1 MYIGIIGYG
10 FAAALFLLLSI
21 LLLTTWR
28 GRVEGTYLLVASVV
42 SGCWALSAVAL
53 ELKYS
58 GLTTSIYQVFEIGR
72 NVAWFAFLH
81 KLLKSLKETGGED
94 GGLLIYAPSTIIG
107 VAVGLLALEL
117 MAQVVPAV
125 RELSG
130 IDSLQ
135 IAGHLGFAIAGL
147 TLIEQLFRN
156 TRPEKRWA
164 VKYLYFGIGL
174 MFFYDF
180 FLFADGLL
188 YKGIDRDFWQAR
200 GFISAFAVPMVAIAA
215 ARNPSWSVR
224 VFVSRRVIFH
234 ATVLFGAGLYLLV
247 MSAVGY
253 YIKFY
258 GGSWGRALQVIFF
271 FSAIAVLI
279 ALLFSVHLRSR
290 LRVFLSKHFFNYK
303 YDYRDEWL
311 RFIHTLSEGE
321 LDDRIRERVI
331 KALADIVDS
340 GGGVMWLRDESS
352 VYRASATWECPTSEE
367 VLTEKNSLIRFLN
380 EREWIIDMHE
390 YAVSPGLYDN
400 LTIPE
405 GVLSVHEGWLIVPIS
420 FHSNMLGFIVLIRPR
435 SPRSINWE
443 DRDLLKT
450 AAQQAGSYLTLIQT
464 TRALLEAN
472 QFEAFNRLSAFVV
485 HDLKNLIAQLEL
497 VVKNAEKHKH
507 NPEFMDDA
515 VNTIG
520 NAVSKMSKLLA
531 QLRKGRFERGDTK
544 QFYLEEC
551 VAQAVNELYHY
562 NPKPKLTIKANYN
575 KLIADKDRF
584 TAIMVH
590 LIKNAQEATADDGR
604 IDVTVDAHD
613 GDAIIEIEDNGAG
626 MDQAF
631 IENRLFR
638 PFETTKG
645 NAGMGIGVY
654 ETREFIR
661 SLNGSMMVESEPN
674 VGTKFT
680 VRIPLVGNES
690 ESGEGDTMDPE
701 AMLCQK

>member
-1 MYIGIIGYG
+1 MFIGIIGYS

-28 GRVEGTYLLVASVV
+28 GRIEGTYLLVASVV

-53 ELKYS
+53 GLKYS
-58 GLTTSIYQVFEIGR
+58 VLTTSIYQILEVAKNI
-72 NVAWFAFLH
+72 AWFGFLY
-81 KLLKSLKETGGED
+81 KLLKSLKQAGGQD
-94 GGLLIYAPSTIIG
+94 SGLLIYAPTTIIV
-107 VAVGLLALEL
+107 VAVSLLAVELLALIAPEIRQL
-117 MAQVVPAV
+117 NGV
-125 RELSG
+125 
-130 IDSLQ
+130 DSLQ

-164 VKYLYFGIGL
+164 VKYLYLGIGL
-174 MFFYDF
+174 LFFYDF

-188 YKGIDRDFWQAR
+188 YKEIDRDFWQAR
-200 GFISAFAVPMVAIAA
+200 GFISAIAVPMVAIAA

-234 ATVLFGAGLYLLV
+234 ASVLFGAALYLLT

-253 YIKFY
+253 YIKYY
-258 GGSWGRALQVIFF
+258 GGNWGRALQVIFLF
-271 FSAIAVLI
+271 AAIIVLV

-290 LRVFLSKHFFNYK
+290 LKVFLSKHFFNYK

-331 KALADIVDS
+331 KAIADIVDS
-340 GGGVMWLRDESS
+340 GGGIMWLRDDASI
-352 VYRASATWECPTSEE
+352 YRVSAHWQCAPSRE
-367 VLTEKNSLIRFLN
+367 VLMEKNSLIRFLS
-380 EREWIIDMHE
+380 EKDWIIDLNE
-390 YAVSPGLYDN
+390 YSSSPGLYDN
-400 LTIPE
+400 LNIPDC
-405 GVLSVHEGWLIVPIS
+405 VLSVRDGWLLIPIS
-420 FHSNMLGFIVLIRPR
+420 FHSNMMGFIVLTRPR

-450 AAQQAGSYLTLIQT
+450 AAQQAGSYLSLIQT

-515 VNTIG
+515 VKTIG
-520 NAVSKMSKLLA
+520 NAVSKMSNLLT
-531 QLRKGRFERGDTK
+531 QLRKGRFERGDSK
-544 QFYLEEC
+544 LFYLEEC
-551 VAQAVNELYHY
+551 VALAVNELYHY
-562 NPKPKLTIKANYN
+562 NPKPKLTIKSNYM
-575 KLIADKDRF
+575 KLVADKDRF
-584 TAIMVH
+584 TAILVH
-590 LIKNAQEATADDGR
+590 LIKNAQEATSADNGH
-604 IDVTVDAHD
+604 INVTVDQQD
-613 GDAIIEIEDNGAG
+613 GVAVIEIEDNGVG
-626 MDQAF
+626 MDQEF

-654 ETREFIR
+654 ETREFIK
-661 SLNGSMMVESEPN
+661 SLNGSLIVQSQLN

-680 VRIPLVGNES
+680 VRIPLAKVES
-690 ESGEGDTMDPE
+690 EVEEQNTTDPE
-701 AMLCQK
+701 AAL

>member
-1 MYIGIIGYG
+1 MYIGIIGYS

-28 GRVEGTYLLVASVV
+28 GRIEGTYLLVASVV

-53 ELKYS
+53 SMKYS
-58 GLTTSIYQVFEIGR
+58 ALTMSIYQILEIGK
-72 NVAWFAFLH
+72 NLSWFAFLYR
-81 KLLKSLKETGGED
+81 LLKSLKEAGGQD
-94 GGLLIYAPSTIIG
+94 GGLLIYTPTTIMG
-107 VAVGLLALEL
+107 VSVSLLVVELLAL
-117 MAQVVPAV
+117 VSPAF
-125 RELSG
+125 RALDG
-130 IDSLQ
+130 IASLQ
-135 IAGHLGFAIAGL
+135 LAGHLGFAIAGL
-147 TLIEQLFRN
+147 TLVEQLFRN

-174 MFFYDF
+174 LFFFDL

-188 YKGIDRDFWQAR
+188 YKEIDRDFWQAR

-234 ATVLFGAGLYLLV
+234 ATVLFGTALYLLV

-258 GGSWGRALQVIFF
+258 GGTWGRALQVIFL
-271 FSAIAVLI
+271 FSGIAVLI

-290 LRVFLSKHFFNYK
+290 LKVFLSKHFFNYK

-340 GGGVMWLRDESS
+340 GGGVMWLRDETSI
-352 VYRASATWECPTSEE
+352 YRPSANWQCSAERDVVVPENS
-367 VLTEKNSLIRFLN
+367 SLIRFLN
-380 EREWIIDMHE
+380 KRDWIIDLHE
-390 YAVSPGLYDN
+390 YASSPGLYDN
-400 LTIPE
+400 LNIPDD
-405 GVLSVHEGWLIVPIS
+405 VLSVNDGWLLIPIS
-420 FHSNMLGFIVLIRPR
+420 FHSNLLGFIVLIRPR

-515 VNTIG
+515 VKTIG
-520 NAVSKMSKLLA
+520 NAVNKMSKLLA
-531 QLRKGRFERGDTK
+531 QLRKGRFERGDNK
-544 QFYLEEC
+544 QFYIEEA

-562 NPKPKLTIKANYN
+562 NPKPKLTIRSNYMT
-575 KLIADKDRF
+575 LIADKDRF

-590 LIKNAQEATADDGR
+590 LIKNAQEASSSEDGR
-604 IDVTVDAHD
+604 IDVVVDQQE
-613 GDAIIEIEDNGAG
+613 GEAIIEIEDNGVG
-626 MDQAF
+626 MDHEF
-631 IENRLFR
+631 IENKLFR

-654 ETREFIR
+654 ETREYIK
-661 SLNGSMMVESEPN
+661 SLNGSLTVESQPN
-674 VGTKFT
+674 VGTRFT
-680 VRIPLVGNES
+680 VKVPLEREVADHRNQDLAGS
-690 ESGEGDTMDPE
+690 E
-701 AMLCQK
+701 AAL

>member
-1 MYIGIIGYG
+1 LLIGIIGYS

-28 GRVEGTYLLVASVV
+28 GRVEGTYLLVATVV

-53 ELKYS
+53 GLKYT
-58 GLTTSIYQVFEIGR
+58 GLTTSIYQILEIGK
-72 NVAWFAFLH
+72 NIAWFGFLY
-81 KLLKSLKETGGED
+81 KLLKSLREAGGQD
-94 GGLLIYAPSTIIG
+94 SGLLIYAPTTIMV
-107 VAVGLLALEL
+107 VAVSLLAVEL
-117 MAQVVPAV
+117 LAMVAPEIRQ
-125 RELSG
+125 LNG

-135 IAGHLGFAIAGL
+135 IAGHLGFSIAGL

-174 MFFYDF
+174 LFSYDF

-188 YKGIDRDFWQAR
+188 YKGINRDFWQAR

-234 ATVLFGAGLYLLV
+234 ATVLFGTALYLLL

-253 YIKFY
+253 YIKYY
-258 GGSWGRALQVIFF
+258 GGSWGRALQTIFLF
-271 FSAIAVLI
+271 TAIVVLI

-290 LRVFLSKHFFNYK
+290 LKVFLSKHFFNYK

-311 RFIHTLSEGE
+311 RFIHTLSEGD
-321 LDDRIRERVI
+321 LDDGIRERVI

-340 GGGVMWLRDESS
+340 GGGVMWLRDDASIYRATAHWQHASSKDVLTVESS
-352 VYRASATWECPTSEE
+352 
-367 VLTEKNSLIRFLN
+367 LIQFLSK
-380 EREWIIDMHE
+380 RDWIIDLNE
-390 YAVSPGLYDN
+390 YALSPGLYDN
-400 LTIPE
+400 LTIPDCI
-405 GVLSVHEGWLIVPIS
+405 LSVHDGWLLIPIR
-420 FHSNMLGFIVLIRPR
+420 FHTNMLGFIVLTKPR

-450 AAQQAGSYLTLIQT
+450 AAQQAGSYLALIQT

-485 HDLKNLIAQLEL
+485 HDLKNLIAQLDL
-497 VVKNAEKHKH
+497 VVKNAEKHRH

-515 VNTIG
+515 VKTIG
-520 NAVSKMSKLLA
+520 NAVDKMGNLLT
-531 QLRKGRFERGDTK
+531 QLRKGRFEQGDKK

-551 VAQAVNELYHY
+551 VALAVNELYHY
-562 NPKPKLTIKANYN
+562 KPKPKLKVKSNYM

-584 TAIMVH
+584 TAIIVH
-590 LIKNAQEATADDGR
+590 LIKNAQEATSAEDGY
-604 IDVTVDAHD
+604 INVTVDQKN
-613 GDAIIEIEDNGAG
+613 GVGIIEIEDNGVG
-626 MDQAF
+626 MDQEF
-631 IENRLFR
+631 VENRLFR

-654 ETREFIR
+654 ETREFIK
-661 SLNGSMMVESEPN
+661 SLNGSLFVESRLNE
-674 VGTKFT
+674 GTKFT
-680 VRIPLVGNES
+680 VKIPLAKPDTGIEELN
-690 ESGEGDTMDPE
+690 TMDPE
-701 AMLCQK
+701 AAL

>member
-1 MYIGIIGYG
+1 MHIGIIGYS
-10 FAAALFLLLSI
+10 FAAFLFLLFST

-53 ELKYS
+53 EVKYS
-58 GLTTSIYQVFEIGR
+58 TLTMSIYQILEIVK
-72 NVAWFAFLH
+72 NVVWFTFLY
-81 KLLKSLKETGGED
+81 KLLKTLKEAGGQD
-94 GGLLIYAPSTIIG
+94 SGFLIYAPGTI
-107 VAVGLLALEL
+107 VLVSAGLIVLEL
-117 MAQVVPAV
+117 LSLFFPAIWGWSGMA
-125 RELSG
+125 
-130 IDSLQ
+130 SLQ
-135 IAGHLGFAIAGL
+135 LAGHLGFAVAGL

-156 TRPEKRWA
+156 TRPESRWA

-174 MFFYDF
+174 LFSYDF
-180 FLFADGLL
+180 FLYADGLL
-188 YKGIDRDFWQAR
+188 YKEIDRDFWLAR
-200 GFISAFAVPMVAIAA
+200 GFVSAFAVPMAAIAA

-234 ATVLFGAGLYLLV
+234 ATVLSAAAIYLLV

-258 GGSWGRALQVIFF
+258 GGTWGKAAQVIFF
-271 FSAIAVLI
+271 FLAIAILI

-290 LRVFLSKHFFNYK
+290 LKVFLSKHFFNYK

-311 RFIHTLSEGE
+311 RFIDTLSAGE
-321 LDDRIRERVI
+321 LDERLRERVV
-331 KALADIVDS
+331 KAIADIVDS
-340 GGGVMWLRDESS
+340 GGGSLWLRDDASL
-352 VYRASATWECPTSEE
+352 YRTTSQWQSLPTKE
-367 VLTEKNSLIRFLN
+367 VLTENSSIIEFMR
-380 EREWIIDMHE
+380 ERDWIIDLFE
-390 YAVSPGLYDN
+390 YTRSPGLYDN
-400 LTIPE
+400 LDIPE
-405 GVLSVHEGWLIVPIS
+405 SILSLKDAWLLLPIN
-420 FHSNMLGFIVLIRPR
+420 FHSNLLGFIVLNRPR
-435 SPRSINWE
+435 SPRTINWE

-450 AAQQAGSYLTLIQT
+450 AAQQAGSYLTLMQT

-497 VVKNAEKHKH
+497 VVKNAERHKH

-520 NAVSKMSKLLA
+520 NAVNKMSKLLA
-531 QLRKGRFERGDTK
+531 QLRKGRFEIGNSK
-544 QFYLEEC
+544 EFYIEEA

-562 NPKPKLTIKANYN
+562 KPKPNLTVKSNYL
-575 KLIADKDRF
+575 KIVADKDRF

-590 LIKNAQEATADDGR
+590 LIKNSQEASQSEAGRIEVTVEEKDGFATIEIDDDG
-604 IDVTVDAHD
+604 I
-613 GDAIIEIEDNGAG
+613 G
-626 MDQAF
+626 MDDDF

-654 ETREFIR
+654 ETREYIK
-661 SLNGSMMVESEPN
+661 SLNGSMSVRSQRQ
-674 VGTKFT
+674 VGTTFT
-680 VRIPLVGNES
+680 IKVPLERGPLEMTS
-690 ESGEGDTMDPE
+690 ENNSDSE
-701 AMLCQK
+701 AVL